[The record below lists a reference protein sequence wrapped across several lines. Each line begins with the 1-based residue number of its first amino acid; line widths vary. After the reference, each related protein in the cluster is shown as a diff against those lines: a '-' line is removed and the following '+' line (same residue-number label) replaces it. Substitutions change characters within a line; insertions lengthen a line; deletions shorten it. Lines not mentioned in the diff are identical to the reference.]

1 MVLLI
6 PSDRNSEEFN
16 GSLGEEELYNRFNE
30 LSDDYIVFHS
40 VRWNENKRKYWIFG
54 EADYIVF
61 HKKFGVLCLE
71 VKSGGMTSRHG
82 RLYQINRKTLEEKEI
97 TPMEQAEKSK
107 YFFRSVLSKK
117 IERFNVKIPIYSMVW
132 LTDANKSDL
141 EGALPSEYQPG
152 SNVFFHD
159 DMSKVEQTFD
169 KCFAA
174 YHVSSIEYPKQVV
187 KEVIDAIAPTFNIF
201 PSASTLMEQNQYHF
215 NRMTEQQTYLLDY
228 LDEQKEAAIQ
238 GGAGTGKT
246 ILGIEKARR
255 LSKEEKVVFLCYN
268 RFLAD
273 SLRERYSEE
282 LPNVTFT
289 TLLSMV
295 TKALK
300 RKVED
305 EDVHDFLNNYDA
317 YPSDWYYKSV
327 IVDEGQDFTDES
339 LMSMKTIASLNDG
352 SFYVF
357 YDRNQLVQRKTDLQ
371 WLYEMDCQLVLSI
384 NCRNTLSIAET
395 SSNPIGVSKI
405 KMRTTI
411 EGRVPE
417 YFNANSKE
425 DLIIWLENRIKYYT
439 SQGIMKKEIVILT
452 TKTENKSILSDVRKI
467 GSYTLINEQDNKNIL
482 FTSARKFKG
491 LESHVVI
498 LIDIDSELFE
508 TKESRRVFYVAASRA
523 KSYLDLTSVLTKEEQ
538 KNMFSK
544 ISNGR
549 NTRKSVLLNDLKVNL
564 I

>member
-6 PSDRNSEEFN
+6 PSDRNKEEFN
-16 GSLGEEELYNRFNE
+16 GSLGEEELYNKFNE

-54 EADYIVF
+54 EADYIIF
-61 HKKFGVLCLE
+61 HKKFGILCLE
-71 VKSGGMTSRHG
+71 VKSGGMTSRNG

-107 YFFRSVLSKK
+107 YFFRSLISSK
-117 IERFNVKIPIYSMVW
+117 IEKFNVNIPIYAMVW
-132 LTDANKSDL
+132 LTDAKKNDL
-141 EGALPSEYQPG
+141 EGALPSEYQLG
-152 SNVFFHD
+152 SNVFFYD
-159 DMSKVEQTFD
+159 DMSDVNQTLS

-174 YHVSSIEYPKQVV
+174 YHTTFNKYSKQVV
-187 KEVIDAIAPTFNIF
+187 KEVIDIIAPTFNIF
-201 PSASTLMEQNQYHF
+201 PSASTLIEQNQYHF
-215 NRMTEQQTYLLDY
+215 DRMTGQQANLLDY

-255 LSKEEKVVFLCYN
+255 LSKKEKVVFLCYN

-289 TLLSMV
+289 TLLYMV

-300 RKVED
+300 RRAEEK
-305 EDVHDFLNNYDA
+305 DVHEFLNNYEE
-317 YPSDWYYKSV
+317 YPNDWYYKSV
-327 IVDEGQDFTDES
+327 IIDEGQDFTDES
-339 LMSMKTIASLNDG
+339 LMSMKTIASINDG

-384 NCRNTLSIAET
+384 NCRNTLNIAET
-395 SSNPIGVSKI
+395 SSNPIGVSNI
-405 KMRTTI
+405 KMRTMI

-417 YFNANSKE
+417 YFNAKNRE
-425 DLIIWLENRIKYYT
+425 ELIMWLENRVKYYT
-439 SQGIMKKEIVILT
+439 SQGVMKKEIVILT
-452 TKTENKSILSDVRKI
+452 TKTEKKSILSDVKKI
-467 GSYTLINEQDNKNIL
+467 GPYVLVNEKDNKNIL

-491 LESHVVI
+491 LESSVVI

-508 TKESRRVFYVAASRA
+508 TKKARRVFYVAASRA
-523 KSYLDLTSVLTKEEQ
+523 KTFLDLTSVLTKEKQ
-538 KNMFSK
+538 KDMFSK

-549 NTRKSVLLNDLKVNL
+549 DTRKSVLLNDLKVNL